1 MLNQQA
7 TSMINRIQSKDL
19 NKIIR
24 KVVQGYHN
32 IYTSPPEYT
41 INFARRHRLWRSFSL
56 AGQKFSK
63 QTLPLVRDVNSP
75 ASQQSSQQ
83 PPKQRSLFISEVNS
97 SLQEAHHCKVKN
109 SLNLVSHWAGGLV
122 PPCKQGLALDL

>member
-1 MLNQQA
+1 M
-7 TSMINRIQSKDL
+7 
-19 NKIIR
+19 R

-32 IYTSPPEYT
+32 IYTSTPEYT
-41 INFARRHRLWRSFSL
+41 INFTPRHRLWRSFSL

-63 QTLPLVRDVNSP
+63 QTLPLVKDLNSP

-97 SLQEAHHCKVKN
+97 SLREAHRRKVKN
-109 SLNLVSHWAGGLV
+109 SLNTVSHLTGGLV
-122 PPCKQGLALDL
+122 PPCKHGLALDL